1 MGGTCSASRAT
12 EQGVVDMVRT
22 LLIRGMLVGI
32 VAGLLTFGF
41 GKVFGEPQVDRA
53 IAVETQLDEA
63 KAAQDAAKGIHHE
76 EEPELVSRP
85 VQAGIG
91 LFTAVVVYCTAF
103 GGLFALVFAA
113 ANGRVGNCSPRAVAA
128 LLAGAGFVAVYL
140 VPVLKYPANP
150 PSVGQP
156 DTIGHRTALYF
167 AMMLVSVA
175 GMVGAVM
182 LRNALARRHGAW
194 SAALTAGAGYLVVV
208 FAAQLLLPAINEVP
222 EVFPAVV
229 LWNFRIASLGMQAV
243 MWTTLGLLF
252 GWLTE
257 RAAARD
263 HGRLRNMGFAV
274 TQS

>member
-1 MGGTCSASRAT
+1 
-12 EQGVVDMVRT
+12 
-22 LLIRGMLVGI
+22 
-32 VAGLLTFGF
+32 
-41 GKVFGEPQVDRA
+41 
-53 IAVETQLDEA
+53 
-63 KAAQDAAKGIHHE
+63 
-76 EEPELVSRP
+76 
-85 VQAGIG
+85 
-91 LFTAVVVYCTAF
+91 VVYCTAF

-175 GMVGAVM
+175 AMVGAVM